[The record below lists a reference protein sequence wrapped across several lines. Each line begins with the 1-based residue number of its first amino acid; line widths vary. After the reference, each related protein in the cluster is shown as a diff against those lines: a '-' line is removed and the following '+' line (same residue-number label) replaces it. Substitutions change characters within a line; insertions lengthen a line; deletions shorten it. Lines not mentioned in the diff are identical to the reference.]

1 MRYEIWQSDASRQ
14 WYWHLVASNNRI
26 IAQGEGY
33 HNKAD
38 CLHAIRLVKSSE
50 NAPVFER

>member
-1 MRYEIWQSDASRQ
+1 MRYEIWQSKQNGQ
-14 WYWHLVASNNRI
+14 WYWHLLAPNHKI

-38 CLHAIRLVKSSE
+38 CLHAIDLVKMSYS
-50 NAPVFER
+50 APVYER